1 MNNDLLLLS
10 KNDIPFLQA
19 RVNIHQPTLREISF
33 IGEESFHIG
42 CQFLNFSIDKLST
55 EDKSHLINKTDF
67 EVFMSVMNSKEKARY
82 KVDALL
88 VLTLLFPNFHIKL
101 EVDKIV
107 LEAKE
112 GTFSSSINQLNF
124 DTFKDILVSMFCL
137 NDAEQKEGSYNPA
150 DQYAAKIAEKL
161 KKRQS
166 QLAKEKGVDLKK
178 VSIYSR
184 YVSILAVGEQK
195 DINELMSYTVYQ
207 LRAEFKRFQKKQEF
221 DFYIQAKMAGAK
233 DLEDVDNW
241 MDEIHL

>member
-10 KNDIPFLQA
+10 KNDIPFTQA
-19 RVNIHQPTLREISF
+19 RVNIHQPTLKEISF

-42 CQFLNFSIDKLST
+42 CQFLNFSIDKLSY
-55 EDKSHLINKTDF
+55 EDKSHLSNKTDF
-67 EVFMSVMNSKEKARY
+67 EVFMSVMNSKEKAKY

-88 VLTLLFPNFHIKL
+88 VLTLLFPDFHIKL

-161 KKRQS
+161 KKRQKT
-166 QLAKEKGVDLKK
+166 LAKEKGIDLQK

-184 YVSILAVGEQK
+184 YVSILSVGEQK
-195 DINELMSYTVYQ
+195 DINELMEYTVYQ
-207 LRAEFKRFQKKQEF
+207 LRTEFNRFQKKQEF

-241 MDEIHL
+241 MDEFHL

>member
-88 VLTLLFPNFHIKL
+88 VLTLLFPDFHIKL

>member
-88 VLTLLFPNFHIKL
+88 VLTLLFPDFHIKL

-195 DINELMSYTVYQ
+195 DINELMNYTVYQ

-221 DFYIQAKMAGAK
+221 DFYIKAKMAGAK

>member
-10 KNDIPFLQA
+10 KNDIPFTQA

-42 CQFLNFSIDKLST
+42 CQFLNFSIDKLSS
-55 EDKSHLINKTDF
+55 EDKSHLIDKTDF

-88 VLTLLFPNFHIKL
+88 VLTLLFPDYHIKL
-101 EVDKIV
+101 EIDKII

-112 GTFSSSINQLNF
+112 NLFSSSINQLNF
-124 DTFKDILVSMFCL
+124 DAFKEILVSMFCL
-137 NDAEQKEGSYNPA
+137 NDTEQKEGSYNPA

-195 DINELMSYTVYQ
+195 DINELMDYSVYQ

>member
-1 MNNDLLLLS
+1 MDNILLLLS
-10 KNDIPFLQA
+10 NNDIPFPQA

-42 CQFLNFSIDKLST
+42 CQFLNFSIDKLSH
-55 EDKSHLINKTDF
+55 EDKSNLVNKTDF
-67 EVFMSVMNSKEKARY
+67 EVFMSVMNSKEKAKY

-88 VLTLLFPNFHIKL
+88 VLTLLFPDFHIKFDI
-101 EVDKIV
+101 DKIILEREGV
-107 LEAKE
+107 L
-112 GTFSSSINQLNF
+112 TSSINQLNF
-124 DTFKDILVSMFCL
+124 DAFKDILASMFCL

-161 KKRQS
+161 KKRQAK
-166 QLAKEKGVDLKK
+166 LAKEKGIDTQK
-178 VSIYSR
+178 IAIFSR
-184 YVSILAVGEQK
+184 YVSILAVGEHK
-195 DINELMSYTVYQ
+195 DINELMNYNIYQ
-207 LRAEFKRFQKKQEF
+207 LKTEFKRFQKKQEF

>member
-33 IGEESFHIG
+33 ISEESFHIG

-88 VLTLLFPNFHIKL
+88 VLTLLFPDFHIKL

-195 DINELMSYTVYQ
+195 DINELMNYTVYQ

-221 DFYIQAKMAGAK
+221 DFYIKAKMAGAK

>member
-195 DINELMSYTVYQ
+195 DINELMNYTVYQ

-221 DFYIQAKMAGAK
+221 DFYIKAKMAGAK

>member
-82 KVDALL
+82 KVDA
-88 VLTLLFPNFHIKL
+88 LLFPNFHIKL

-195 DINELMSYTVYQ
+195 DINELMNYTVYQ

-221 DFYIQAKMAGAK
+221 DFYIKAKMAGAK